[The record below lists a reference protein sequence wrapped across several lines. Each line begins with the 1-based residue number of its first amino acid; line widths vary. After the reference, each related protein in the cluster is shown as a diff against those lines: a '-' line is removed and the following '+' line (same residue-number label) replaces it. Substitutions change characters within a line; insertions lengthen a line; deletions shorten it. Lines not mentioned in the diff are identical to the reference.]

1 MVFLSIGKYSRY
13 GKACFKKIIN
23 PMPKV
28 SVIVPVYNV
37 EKFIRRCLIS
47 IQQQS
52 LDDIEIIVVNDATPD
67 NSMAIVQELAK
78 DDHRITILNHEK
90 NMGPM
95 CTRET
100 GYMAATGDYIT
111 FCDSDDSL
119 PKDALKKLYLAAVGT
134 NADIITGN
142 IIYLTISGEEIIW
155 KSELKYGNTKVGVL
169 RSLLRRELGHNLCG
183 KLFKA
188 SLLQEYKYNTYE
200 HATNGE
206 DGCLFY
212 QVIANMDL
220 MIVIDEVVYYYIQNT
235 ESSSQVKLTENA
247 LASICIANTERIAAV
262 SKFPE
267 LKRDLKACVSSS
279 LVILFCQGYDKDGTL
294 SKLINKYSLIDYCS
308 FRTIISS
315 HTMIDAAKLLL
326 KRYLIRRS

>member
-1 MVFLSIGKYSRY
+1 
-13 GKACFKKIIN
+13 
-23 PMPKV
+23 MPKV

-90 NMGPM
+90 NLGPM

-100 GYMAATGDYIT
+100 GYMAAIGDYIT
-111 FCDSDDSL
+111 FCDSDDYM
-119 PKDALKKLYLAAVGT
+119 PKDALEKLYSTAVAS
-134 NADIITGN
+134 NADIVSGN
-142 IIYLTISGEEIIW
+142 SIYLTVKGEKLLW
-155 KSELKYGNTKVGVL
+155 KNELKYGNTKVGVL
-169 RSLLRRELGHNLCG
+169 RSLLRHELGHNLWG

-220 MIVIDEVVYYYIQNT
+220 MIVINEIVYFYIQNT
-235 ESSSQVKLTENA
+235 ESSSQIKLSENA
-247 LASICIANTERIAAV
+247 LESICIANTKRIATA
-262 SKFPE
+262 SNFPE
-267 LKRDLKACVSSS
+267 LQKDLKACVSSS
-279 LVILFCQGYDKDGTL
+279 FANFFYQGCDKDGTL
-294 SKLINKYSLIDYCS
+294 SKLINKYSLTDYCS
-308 FRTIISS
+308 FRTILSS
-315 HTMIDAAKLLL
+315 HTMINAVQLLL
-326 KRYLIRRS
+326 KRYLIRR